1 MKLYVCVLHVSV
13 GVSPR
18 TYLNR
23 IGRSDND
30 RCRCGKKETAEHLL
44 LSCKDL
50 AAARSRLRDRL
61 QITRLNLK
69 LLLHTKTGIEKTL
82 GFLKETGIA
91 TRSWH
96 LQRKEQEEGR
106 TEERKAEALDEEM
119 EEADDEEED
128 VVCEDEEETTDEE
141 GEIQG

>member
-1 MKLYVCVLHVSV
+1 VASAFYQLKLGHGFLKS
-13 GVSPR
+13 
-18 TYLNR
+18 YLNR

-96 LQRKEQEEGR
+96 LQRKEQEE
-106 TEERKAEALDEEM
+106 EEQRRAEALDEEM
-119 EEADDEEED
+119 EEADDEGED

-141 GEIQG
+141 GEIHQG